1 VMSSVCHELE
11 GVSSIYKVSS
21 LFRSTERV
29 FSEDDLAFL
38 RASGFNTLCHDATCP
53 DDLSPL
59 RSSVSVCAP
68 PSRSASE
75 ASAERKV
82 RMSVGDMSNP
92 V

>member
-1 VMSSVCHELE
+1 MCHELQ
-11 GVSSIYKVSS
+11 GVFSIYKVSS
-21 LFRSTERV
+21 LFRRTERV
-29 FSEDDLAFL
+29 YSQDDLAFL
-38 RASGFNTLCHDATCP
+38 RAGGFNTLCHHATCP
-53 DDLSPL
+53 DDVSPL

-82 RMSVGDMSNP
+82 RMSVGDMSIP